1 MPLRLSRHPVAPPLV
16 SLREV
21 CRRPPALLSLL
32 FLLAVLVPR
41 CALAAPP
48 PQHGRA
54 RALVER
60 TIANQHRNDAAIYDY
75 ERVEHRLAYDGQSI
89 SSDETYRLVPTG
101 TGRLS
106 LLVAR
111 GDQPV
116 DLAFYRKQL
125 RNWREVLTH
134 AINPDDPRQVRSKNQ
149 QRKKDKERAGLI
161 NAIGHAFRF
170 TWLDEEVE
178 GGRTL
183 ARIALDPDPGYH
195 PTSRKT
201 EVLRHVRATVWI
213 DVRSAQLVRGEATI
227 ISDISAGG
235 GIVSKIYRGGWF
247 RIEQAEVEPGIWF
260 PTRMEFSIRGRMFF
274 FGFQEHK
281 LTVTSRYHYVG
292 TPRQALLLVRRELA
306 SGKPFPADH

>member
-1 MPLRLSRHPVAPPLV
+1 LRRPRHPVAPPFA
-16 SLREV
+16 SIREV
-21 CRRPPALLSLL
+21 CPRPPALLLLL
-32 FLLAVLVPR
+32 FLLAALVPVR
-41 CALAAPP
+41 ARAAPP
-48 PQHGRA
+48 PQHDRA
-54 RALVER
+54 RALVQR

-75 ERVEHRLAYDGQSI
+75 ERVEHRVEYDGQSI

-125 RNWREVLTH
+125 RDWQEVLTH
-134 AINPDDPRQVRSKNQ
+134 AIDPEDSRQLHSKAQ
-149 QRKKDKERAGLI
+149 QQQKDKERADLI
-161 NAIGHAFRF
+161 NAIGSAFRF

-201 EVLRHVRATVWI
+201 EILRHVRATVWI
-213 DVRSAQLVRGEATI
+213 DERSAQLVRGEADI

-235 GIVSKIYRGGWF
+235 GIISKIYRGGWF

-274 FGFQEHK
+274 FGFNEHK
-281 LTVTSRYHYVG
+281 LTATSRYHYVG
-292 TPRQALLLVRRELA
+292 APRQALQTVRRELA
-306 SGKPFPADH
+306 SGKPFPTGH